1 MNENITQYWNRV
13 TQYWNQ
19 FSKAQKIT
27 FSATVILVILTLG
40 IISYN
45 FSKTEYALAYT
56 NLQPSDAA
64 AIKGYLDS
72 AKIPYQLSEDG
83 KNIGVPRSEVANV
96 KLAVES
102 QGLNKNGNIGYGE
115 FGKSSTFGTT
125 DKEFNVKYINAVQGE
140 LQQLINSNTA
150 VSSSKVLINIP
161 EESVFLPKGADKEKA
176 SASVVVNVKPGY
188 QLDQAKID
196 TMYNLVSH
204 SVKGLPIENI
214 TISDQNG
221 EPLEYSKGNNKL
233 NSANAALQNF
243 EINNQFKND
252 IQKNV
257 QQMLAA
263 ILGKDK
269 VIVQVF
275 STMNFDQ
282 MNSHQQLVTAPN
294 TVDQKGLE
302 ISVQE
307 IQKNYT
313 SDGTAAN
320 GGVPGTGQTDV
331 PGYPGSNSNGK
342 AQSEE
347 LQRTVNSEVNRIT
360 NDIIST
366 PYVVK
371 DLTINVG
378 IEPPNPD
385 DPNSLTQETR
395 DAVQRILVNVV
406 RAALADNKQTLTEA
420 DLLQKVSVFPHSF
433 ARTSQNQLSSNNS
446 LLLYGGLGGLAL
458 ALLAAGAFIWMKRRK
473 AKEEALDE
481 LEAEPAKLEFPTI
494 DIDNVTNENQVR
506 KQLETLAKRKPEEF
520 VNLLRTWLV
529 DE

>member
-1 MNENITQYWNRV
+1 MNENLTQFWNKI

-19 FSKAQKIT
+19 FSKTQKIT
-27 FSATVILVILTLG
+27 FVATVVLVLLTIG

-56 NLQPSDAA
+56 DLQPTDAA
-64 AIKGYLDS
+64 AIKTYLDE
-72 AKIPYQLSEDG
+72 ANIPYQLSEDG
-83 KNIGVPRSEVANV
+83 KSIGVPRSEVANV

-102 QGLNKNGNIGYGE
+102 QGINKTGNIGYGV
-115 FGKSSTFGTT
+115 FNQNSTFGTT

-150 VSSSKVLINIP
+150 VSSSKVLISLP
-161 EESVFLPKGADKEKA
+161 EETVFLPKGTEKEMA
-176 SASVVVNVKPGY
+176 SASVVVNVKQGY
-188 QLDQAKID
+188 SLDQAKVD

-204 SVKGLPIENI
+204 SVKGLPVENI

-221 EPLEYSKGNNKL
+221 ELLEFSKGKGKVTN
-233 NSANAALQNF
+233 ANVATQNF
-243 EINNQFKND
+243 DINNQFKND
-252 IQKNV
+252 VQKNV
-257 QQMLAA
+257 QQMLATL
-263 ILGKDK
+263 LGKDK

-282 MNSHQQLVTAPN
+282 TSTKQQLVTAPN
-294 TVDQKGLE
+294 EVDQKGLE
-302 ISVQE
+302 ISVNE
-307 IQKNYT
+307 IQKSYN
-313 SDGTAAN
+313 SDGSAGT

-331 PGYPGSNSNGK
+331 PGYPGSNNGGTSN
-342 AQSEE
+342 SEE
-347 LQRTVNSEVNRIT
+347 IQKTVNYEVNRIS
-360 NDIIST
+360 NDIVAT

-378 IEPPNPD
+378 VEPPNPE
-385 DPNSLTQETR
+385 DPNSLTQETK

-406 RAALADNKQTLTEA
+406 RAALADNKQVITDE
-420 DLLQKVSVFPHSF
+420 DLNKKVTVFAHTF
-433 ARTSQNQLSSNNS
+433 ARPGAESVSSNAM
-446 LLLYGGLGGLAL
+446 LLYGGLGGLAL
-458 ALLAAGAFIWMKRRK
+458 ALLVLGGYLLMRRRRLKRE
-473 AKEEALDE
+473 AEEE
-481 LEAEPAKLEFPTI
+481 LAIEPAKVEFPTI
-494 DIDNVTNENQVR
+494 DIDNVTNDNQVR